1 MTRKTTFMTIVIYV
15 SLAVALYSHPAVLAK
30 NGNKLVVD
38 NVKFIPSDNPKSLIF
53 ENINKVEN
61 PK

>member
-1 MTRKTTFMTIVIYV
+1 MTIVIYV